1 MATLKIFN
9 STKAYLKELSMKLVR
24 DWMTVAKNLADKE
37 KQEDLYVQILDHLAF
52 SSAKIG
58 DSHRA
63 FQLNEELSKLRPD
76 NSRYR
81 GNTVHYK

>member
-1 MATLKIFN
+1 
-9 STKAYLKELSMKLVR
+9 MKLVR
-24 DWMTVAKNLADKE
+24 DWMNVAKNLVDKE